1 MYWRSTR
8 PVASSLGTF
17 ATLGITQAP
26 DGRSES
32 AERAERGGHNNNDRR
47 LECKCGL
54 KHRFKDCWY
63 LGAKGKPQGW
73 VPKPDIRD
81 KFSQAMES
89 QSPLGR
95 AMKAALKANTGTAV
109 LPAASPAA
117 STTPRRFDDR
127 SPTIENLDSYVM
139 QLTMSTDCTNKQT
152 IKPSLINRW
161 ILDPG
166 SNTHVTNT
174 RAYGWKK

>member
-17 ATLGITQAP
+17 ATLGIDQ
-26 DGRSES
+26 S
-32 AERAERGGHNNNDRR
+32 ANRQSDSVETRGNKDNDRR

-54 KHRFKDCWY
+54 RHCFKDCWY
-63 LGAKGKPQGW
+63 LGGKGKPQGW
-73 VPKPDIRD
+73 TPKPDIQE

-89 QSPLGR
+89 QLLLGGV
-95 AMKAALKANTGTAV
+95 MKAALKANTGTA
-109 LPAASPAA
+109 ASNA
-117 STTPRRFDDR
+117 PRRFDDR
-127 SPTIENLDSYVM
+127 SPTIEDLDSCVL
-139 QLTMSTDCTNKQT
+139 QLTMSTDCTNKQA